1 MGAWTTG
8 KGQKRGWERRGR
20 QRKPRAPT
28 VYREEGGLVH
38 VYTTLAPPR
47 FIHPSSKNMSRFQK
61 EKCYSHFSPSDWLN
75 KC

>member
-28 VYREEGGLVH
+28 VYREEGGSGTCVH
-38 VYTTLAPPR
+38 YT
-47 FIHPSSKNMSRFQK
+47 
-61 EKCYSHFSPSDWLN
+61 SPSKIYTPIQQKHVQVPKGKMLFTF
-75 KC
+75 